1 MANEAMQFLL
11 DELLIDCWGMPCVY
25 WEDET
30 DAFIV
35 GGSELSITDIL
46 NLVGR
51 KLGNVLSDVAAVACA

>member
-1 MANEAMQFLL
+1 MQFLL
-11 DELLIDCWGMPCVY
+11 DKLLIDCWGMPSVY
-25 WEDET
+25 WEYET

-35 GGSELSITDIL
+35 GGSEFCITDIL